1 MTDVDVRDLSPATD
15 AAGRAPARGIRAPG
29 SPAAA
34 RRRGGRRRLAALG
47 WGVFGIVVL
56 VLLWE
61 AYKLL
66 APADGVLIGETRV
79 LPRTTD
85 LAMPHVWD
93 MFERLGEPVT
103 RSPSAQALWVVILL
117 AALTTLGIA
126 AAGWLVGVVVGV
138 GLALVMQ
145 RWRLAEWGLL
155 PWIVM
160 SQTVPLI
167 AFAPIVKS
175 WGSRVEIGS
184 FEWQDWMSVAL
195 IASYLAFFP
204 IAIGA
209 LKGLQSPDRIHEEL
223 MQTYAAGYW
232 PTLVKLRF
240 PAAVPYLLPALRL
253 GAANAVIGA
262 VVAEVS
268 TGLQGG
274 IGRLLIQFAGQASGD
289 PAKAWGPIFGA
300 IVLGLVA
307 AGSVALLGVILKNYR
322 RTEEAA

>member
-1 MTDVDVRDLSPATD
+1 MTTVQST
-15 AAGRAPARGIRAPG
+15 GRGTGEARVSRPDEPIARRPSRRPPG
-29 SPAAA
+29 SSTRRFAAA
-34 RRRGGRRRLAALG
+34 AWGLA
-47 WGVFGIVVL
+47 GILAIVL
-56 VLLWE
+56 IWE
-61 AYKLL
+61 GYKLL
-66 APADGVLIGETRV
+66 GPADGVVIGDARV

-93 MFERLGEPVT
+93 MIGRLAEPVT
-103 RSPSAQALWVVILL
+103 RSPSAQPLWAVVAL

-126 AAGWLVGVVVGV
+126 AVGWLVGVVVGI

-145 RWRLAEWGLL
+145 RWRIAEWGLL
-155 PWIVM
+155 PWIVL
-160 SQTVPLI
+160 SQTVP
-167 AFAPIVKS
+167 
-175 WGSRVEIGS
+175 
-184 FEWQDWMSVAL
+184 L

-223 MQTYAAGYW
+223 MQTYAAGYLQ
-232 PTLVKLRF
+232 TLVKLRF

-274 IGRLLIQFAGQASGD
+274 IGRILIQFAGQASGD
-289 PAKAWGPIFGA
+289 PSKAWGPIFGA

-307 AGSVALLGVILKNYR
+307 AGSVALLGVILRNYR

>member
-1 MTDVDVRDLSPATD
+1 MWPKVVWGL
-15 AAGRAPARGIRAPG
+15 AGV
-29 SPAAA
+29 
-34 RRRGGRRRLAALG
+34 LA
-47 WGVFGIVVL
+47 IVL
-56 VLLWE
+56 IWE
-61 AYKLL
+61 AYKAI
-66 APADGVLIGETRV
+66 APDDGVVIGDTRI

-93 MFERLGEPVT
+93 MLSRLGEPVT
-103 RSPSAQALWVVILL
+103 AAPTAQPLWLVVLL

-126 AAGWLVGVVVGV
+126 AAGWLVGVVVGI

-145 RWRLAEWGLL
+145 RWRIAEWGLL
-155 PWIVM
+155 PWIVL

-167 AFAPIVKS
+167 AFAPVVKS
-175 WGSRVEIGS
+175 WGSRVEIGA

-232 PTLVKLRF
+232 QTLVKLRF

-274 IGRLLIQFAGQASGD
+274 IGRILIQFAGQASGD

-300 IVLGLVA
+300 ILLGLVA

-322 RTEEAA
+322 RSEESA

>member
-1 MTDVDVRDLSPATD
+1 
-15 AAGRAPARGIRAPG
+15 
-29 SPAAA
+29 
-34 RRRGGRRRLAALG
+34 
-47 WGVFGIVVL
+47 
-56 VLLWE
+56 
-61 AYKLL
+61 
-66 APADGVLIGETRV
+66 
-79 LPRTTD
+79 
-85 LAMPHVWD
+85 MPHVWE
-93 MFERLGEPVT
+93 MLGRLAEPVT
-103 RSPSAQALWVVILL
+103 RAESALPLWAVVAL
-117 AALTTLGIA
+117 AALLTLGISA
-126 AAGWLVGVVVGV
+126 VGWLVGVVVGI

-145 RWRLAEWGLL
+145 RWRIAEWGLL
-155 PWIVM
+155 PWIVL

-167 AFAPIVKS
+167 AFAPVVKS
-175 WGSRVEIGS
+175 WGSRVEIGG

-223 MQTYAAGYW
+223 LHSYAAGYW
-232 PTLVKLRF
+232 QTLVKLRF
-240 PAAVPYLLPALRL
+240 PASVPYLLPALRL

-274 IGRLLIQFAGQASGD
+274 IGRILIQFAGQASGD

-300 IVLGLVA
+300 ILLGLVA

-322 RTEEAA
+322 RNEETA

>member
-1 MTDVDVRDLSPATD
+1 MTDLREREIEPTAD
-15 AAGRAPARGIRAPG
+15 AVPGGVPGGIRQAGRAGRPGRSRRAG
-29 SPAAA
+29 RTAAA
-34 RRRGGRRRLAALG
+34 WAWGLA
-47 WGVFGIVVL
+47 GIVVIAL
-56 VLLWE
+56 IWE
-61 AYKLL
+61 GYKFV
-66 APADGVLIGETRV
+66 APDDGVMIGDTRI

-93 MFERLGEPVT
+93 MFARLGEPVT
-103 RSPSAQALWVVILL
+103 SAPTAQPLWLVVLL

-126 AAGWLVGVVVGV
+126 AAGWLVGVVVGI

-145 RWRLAEWGLL
+145 RWRIAEWGLL
-155 PWIVM
+155 PWIVL

-167 AFAPIVKS
+167 AFAPVVKS
-175 WGSRVEIGS
+175 WGSRVEIGA
-184 FEWQDWMSVAL
+184 FEDWMSVAL

-274 IGRLLIQFAGQASGD
+274 IGRILIQFAGQASGD

-322 RTEEAA
+322 RSEESA

>member
-1 MTDVDVRDLSPATD
+1 MWPKVVWGL
-15 AAGRAPARGIRAPG
+15 AGI
-29 SPAAA
+29 
-34 RRRGGRRRLAALG
+34 LA
-47 WGVFGIVVL
+47 I

-61 AYKLL
+61 AYKAI
-66 APADGVLIGETRV
+66 APDDGVVIGETRI

-93 MFERLGEPVT
+93 MITRLGEPVT
-103 RSPSAQALWVVILL
+103 GAPTAQPLWLVVLL

-126 AAGWLVGVVVGV
+126 AAGWLVGVVVGI

-145 RWRLAEWGLL
+145 RWRIAEWGLL
-155 PWIVM
+155 PWIVL

-167 AFAPIVKS
+167 AFAPVVKS

-232 PTLVKLRF
+232 QTLVKLRF

-274 IGRLLIQFAGQASGD
+274 IGRILIQFAGQASGD

-300 IVLGLVA
+300 ILLGLVA

-322 RTEEAA
+322 RSEESA

>member
-1 MTDVDVRDLSPATD
+1 MTTT
-15 AAGRAPARGIRAPG
+15 
-29 SPAAA
+29 AA
-34 RRRGGRRRLAALG
+34 RRTAVVG
-47 WGVFGIVVL
+47 WGVAGLLLL
-56 VLLWE
+56 VALWE
-61 AYKLL
+61 GYKLL

-93 MFERLGEPVT
+93 MFGRLAEPVT
-103 RSPSAQALWVVILL
+103 RSPSAQALWIVILL
-117 AALTTLGIA
+117 GALTTLGIA
-126 AAGWLVGVVVGV
+126 AAGWVVGVVVGV

-145 RWRLAEWGLL
+145 RWRIAEWGLL
-155 PWIVM
+155 PWIVL

-223 MQTYAAGYW
+223 MQSYAAGYW
-232 PTLVKLRF
+232 ATLVKLRF

-300 IVLGLVA
+300 VVLGLVA

>member
-1 MTDVDVRDLSPATD
+1 MSRGSRDRTAT
-15 AAGRAPARGIRAPG
+15 
-29 SPAAA
+29 S
-34 RRRGGRRRLAALG
+34 RRRASAWL
-47 WGVFGIVVL
+47 WGVIGILAL
-56 VLLWE
+56 VAVWE
-61 AYKLL
+61 AYK
-66 APADGVLIGETRV
+66 AFGPADGVVIGGLRV

-93 MFERLGEPVT
+93 MVTRMAEPVT
-103 RSPSAQALWVVILL
+103 RSPQALPLWLVIVL

-126 AAGWLVGVVVGV
+126 AAGWLVGLVVGI
-138 GLALVMQ
+138 GLALGMQ
-145 RWRLAEWGLL
+145 RWKLAEWGLL
-155 PWIVM
+155 PWIVL

-167 AFAPIVKS
+167 AFAPVVKS
-175 WGSRVEIGS
+175 WGSRVEIGA

-209 LKGLQSPDRIHEEL
+209 LKGLQSPDRIHTEL

-232 PTLVKLRF
+232 STLTKLRF

-274 IGRLLIQFAGQASGD
+274 IGRILIQFAGQASGD

-307 AGSVALLGVILKNYR
+307 AGSVALLGQILKNYR
-322 RTEEAA
+322 RTEEAL

>member
-1 MTDVDVRDLSPATD
+1 MSTGARSHARST
-15 AAGRAPARGIRAPG
+15 GR
-29 SPAAA
+29 
-34 RRRGGRRRLAALG
+34 GRFAALG
-47 WGVFGIVVL
+47 WGVAGL
-56 VLLWE
+56 VAIALLWE
-61 AYKLL
+61 GYKLL
-66 APADGVLIGETRV
+66 GPADGVVVGGLRV

-85 LAMPHVWD
+85 LAMPHVWE
-93 MFERLGEPVT
+93 MGARLAEPVT
-103 RSPSAQALWVVILL
+103 RAATAQPLWLVIVLG
-117 AALTTLGIA
+117 ALTTLGIA
-126 AAGWLVGVVVGV
+126 AAGWLVGLVVGV
-138 GLALVMQ
+138 ALALVMQ

-155 PWIVM
+155 PWIVL

-167 AFAPIVKS
+167 AFAPVVKS

-209 LKGLQSPDRIHEEL
+209 LKGLQSPDRIHTEL
-223 MQTYAAGYW
+223 MQSYAAGYW

-253 GAANAVIGA
+253 GAANAVVGA

-307 AGSVALLGVILKNYR
+307 AGSVAVLGLVLRNYR
-322 RTEEAA
+322 RGEETA

>member
-1 MTDVDVRDLSPATD
+1 MAATRDDHRAD
-15 AAGRAPARGIRAPG
+15 AAVRKIEPARSLDAPTT
-29 SPAAA
+29 P
-34 RRRGGRRRLAALG
+34 GRHRLVNGAL
-47 WGVFGIVVL
+47 WGLAG
-56 VLLWE
+56 VLLIAVVWE
-61 AYKLL
+61 GYKFL
-66 APADGVLIGETRV
+66 APNNGVLIGELRV

-85 LAMPHVWD
+85 LAMPHLWD
-93 MFERLGEPVT
+93 MATRLAEPVT
-103 RSPSAQALWVVILL
+103 RAPGSLSLWAVVAL

-126 AAGWLVGVVVGV
+126 AAGWAVGVVVGV
-138 GLALVMQ
+138 AFALLMQ
-145 RWRLAEWGLL
+145 RWRLAEFGLL
-155 PWIVM
+155 PWIIM

-175 WGSRVEIGS
+175 WGSRVEIGA

-204 IAIGA
+204 ITVGA
-209 LKGLQSPDRIHEEL
+209 LKGLQSPDRIHREL
-223 MQTYAAGYW
+223 FETYAAGYW
-232 PTLVKLRF
+232 ATLIRLRF
-240 PAAVPYLLPALRL
+240 PASVAYLLPALRL

-289 PAKAWGPIFGA
+289 PSKAWGPIFGA
-300 IVLGLVA
+300 IALGLVA
-307 AGSVALLGVILKNYR
+307 AGSVALLGLILQDYR